1 MSETVC
7 ILNSCFPHKDILRIF
22 LNSSVKLIFDDE
34 VVPYEK
40 RRYIFMQDK
49 KLLWDDIF
57 LKFANISMK
66 EYFANYDKFFLE
78 NALEYNG
85 LIN

>member
-1 MSETVC
+1 MSETFC

-22 LNSSVKLIFDDE
+22 LNSGVKLIFDDE

-49 KLLWDDIF
+49 KLLWGDVF
-57 LKFANISMK
+57 LKFANISSVL
-66 EYFANYDKFFLE
+66 YQ
-78 NALEYNG
+78 
-85 LIN
+85 